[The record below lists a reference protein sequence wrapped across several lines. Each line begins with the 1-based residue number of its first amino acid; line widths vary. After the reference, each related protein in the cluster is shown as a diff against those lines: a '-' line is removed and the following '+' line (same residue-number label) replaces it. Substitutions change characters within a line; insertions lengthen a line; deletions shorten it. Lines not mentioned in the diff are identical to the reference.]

1 MLRIPA
7 LVQSVREFFAGFPF
21 RPTTATF
28 LTKVCK
34 FLQLHNSP
42 FDCARELFEPCM
54 DSASVL
60 VYFDKNAFWVW
71 VSVEES
77 QVGEFLHFL
86 ANFTRPWAPTQ

>member
-1 MLRIPA
+1 
-7 LVQSVREFFAGFPF
+7 
-21 RPTTATF
+21 
-28 LTKVCK
+28 
-34 FLQLHNSP
+34 
-42 FDCARELFEPCM
+42 M